1 MIVITSHIALDFDG
15 FASCVLLSL
24 LFENSKILL
33 PSAVEEKLR
42 HFIAENEKEFPDL
55 IDKIDID
62 IDKVTRLIIADTSNK
77 DRLPHLGDCL
87 DKLERNQVE
96 IFDHHQTDSVNIKHN
111 KRYCKKVGATTS
123 IVVEHLNSKG
133 VPIPPFFATIGL
145 LGIYED
151 TNYLS
156 YPGTTA
162 YDLKAAS
169 VLMDFKGKLDVVAS
183 VLKTSFT
190 KSQIKLL
197 NKIIAGLERFTI
209 KGRDVA
215 VSMFVSDD
223 YEADVSSVVH
233 RVMELE
239 NLKLFFCIF
248 QLGNKS
254 YLIAKN
260 NYNDIDLKQ
269 VMGAKLNG
277 GGHEFV
283 YSASFKKKTVL
294 EVRKTVDEII
304 SGIPSLLKA
313 KHIARPAVSTLC
325 ENDIVDTAFNMMNRL
340 RINTVAVKNGAGKVA
355 GVVSRQ
361 DIDYAVL
368 HGFND
373 MPVSKLMDIDVLYV
387 SCDADIEDLRDIFL
401 HSNRKIVFVE
411 LEKGEIGIITRTEA
425 FKKVLI
431 HSNSSVK
438 KVSYKHRL
446 KKTLPEKYYKIFLE
460 ASRIAD
466 LLNTR
471 VFIVGGFV
479 RDLILRKKNFDFDF
493 VVTHDGI
500 AFAMELA
507 SALNGKC
514 IKHEKFK
521 TALVVLKDGTRLDI
535 ATSRYEY
542 YETPGALPKVIKG
555 HLYHDLYRRDFT
567 VNAMAIS
574 LNKVDFGHL
583 VDYFGGKKDLKEKT
597 IRVLHSLSFVD
608 DPTRLIRAIRFKNRF
623 KFKIGKTTVS
633 LMKAAVSN
641 KSYKNISGF
650 RFLKEI
656 KVLFS
661 QDNASMV
668 FGDLEKYKIFH
679 FVDESIKI
687 DSYIFDLALRVD
699 SVIAWYKLLFKTSKV
714 NYWVL
719 YLFAIFI
726 HLKSDNIKRIVN
738 LLNLHKD
745 MAWLLMSYKSK
756 LRQLELFFS
765 SEKGNTPSD
774 AQIFFAFRGIH
785 RELLLFAVAFFDN
798 EENKK
803 MISRYITY
811 LSDFKLHISG
821 DDVLS
826 FAVEQGPVVKEI
838 LDKVLEIAIDNKIT
852 DKQLQLNILKQV
864 VTQYK

>member
-1 MIVITSHIALDFDG
+1 MIIITSHIALDFDG
-15 FASCVLLSL
+15 FASCLLLSL
-24 LFENSKILL
+24 LYDNAKILL
-33 PSAVEEKLR
+33 PSAIEDKLR
-42 HFIAENEKEFPDL
+42 HFIRNNEEKFTNLVKEVNA
-55 IDKIDID
+55 KE
-62 IDKVTRLIIADTSNK
+62 VTKLIIADTSDK
-77 DRLPHLGDCL
+77 DRLPHATHIL
-87 DKLERNQVE
+87 DKLEQE
-96 IFDHHQTDSVNIKHN
+96 IDIFDHHQTEFINFKYSRRNA
-111 KRYCKKVGATTS
+111 KKVGATTS
-123 IVVEHLNSKG
+123 IVVDYLNSKN
-133 VPIPPFFATIGL
+133 VSIPSFFATIGL

-151 TNYLS
+151 TNFLS
-156 YPGTTA
+156 SLGTTP
-162 YDLKAAS
+162 YDLNAAS
-169 VLMDFKGKLDVVAS
+169 ALMEFGGKLDIVVS
-183 VLKTSFT
+183 VLKTNLS

-197 NKIIAGLERFTI
+197 NKIISGLERFSI

-239 NLKLFFCIF
+239 NLKMFFCIF
-248 QLGNKS
+248 QLEDKS

-260 NYNDIDLKQ
+260 NYKDIDLKQ
-269 VMGAKLNG
+269 LMGTKLKG

-294 EVRKTVDEII
+294 EVRKSVDEVI
-304 SGIPSLLKA
+304 SNIPSLLKA
-313 KHIARPAVSTLC
+313 KHIARPAVSTLS
-325 ENDIVDTAFNMMNRL
+325 EQDIVDTAFNMMNRL
-340 RINTVAVKNGAGKVA
+340 RINTVAVTNSNGQVL

-361 DIDYAVL
+361 DVDYAVL
-368 HGFND
+368 HNFND
-373 MPVSKLMDIDVLYV
+373 MKVKEIMDVDVCYV
-387 SCDADIEDLRDIFL
+387 DADIDIEDLRDIFL
-401 HSNRKIVFVE
+401 NSNKKIVFVK
-411 LEKGEIGIITRTEA
+411 LKKDEIGIITRTEA
-425 FKKVLI
+425 FKRVLI
-431 HSNSSVK
+431 HSNNAVK
-438 KVSYKHRL
+438 KISYKHRL
-446 KKTLPEKYYKIFLE
+446 KKTLPEKYYKILLE
-460 ASRIAD
+460 VSNIAG
-466 LLNTR
+466 LLKTD

-500 AFAMELA
+500 SFAMKLA

-535 ATSRYEY
+535 ATSRYEF
-542 YETPGALPKVIKG
+542 YEAPGALPKVTKG

-567 VNAMAIS
+567 INAMAIS
-574 LNKVDFGHL
+574 LNKADFGHL

-623 KFKIGKTTVS
+623 KFKIGKTTAS

-661 QDNASMV
+661 QENASIV
-668 FGDLEKYKIFH
+668 FNDLEKYKVFH
-679 FVDESIKI
+679 FVDENVKI

-699 SVIAWYKLLFKTSKV
+699 SVIAWHKLLFKASKV
-714 NYWVL
+714 NYWIL
-719 YLFAIFI
+719 YLFTIFI
-726 HLKSDNIKRIVN
+726 HLKSEGIKKAVG
-738 LLNLHKD
+738 LLNLQKD
-745 MAWLLMSYKSK
+745 LGWLLISYKSK

-765 SEKGNTPSD
+765 SEKGVEPSD
-774 AQIFFAFRGIH
+774 SKIFFAFRELPH
-785 RELLLFAVAFFDN
+785 ELLLFAVAFFDN

-811 LSDFKLHISG
+811 LSDFKLHITG
-821 DDVLS
+821 ENVLAFS
-826 FAVEQGPVVKEI
+826 IEQGPVVKEI
-838 LDKVLEIAIDNKIT
+838 LDKVLKKAIDEKIT
-852 DKQLQLNILKQV
+852 DKHQQLNLLEQV
-864 VTQYK
+864 ITEYQ